1 MREYKA
7 LFIIDPDKE
16 ASLKEILGSITA
28 GVTKMSGKIDKEE
41 NWGKQRLAY
50 PIEKKPDGIYYKMDF
65 SMEPSKLES
74 LNSNFKLNPDI
85 VRVMITVKE

>member
-1 MREYKA
+1 
-7 LFIIDPDKE
+7 LFIINPDIE

-28 GVTKMSGKIDKEE
+28 CVTKMSGKIDKEE

-50 PIEKKPDGIYYKMDF
+50 PIEKKPDGIYYKLDF